1 MTASNESATVKKQLD
16 NMVSFIK
23 KEAEE
28 KANEIAVKAEE
39 EFTLERGRLVQAQ
52 KLKIMKDFERREKQ
66 VEVQKKIAYSNELN
80 KSRLMV
86 LKARE
91 DGIQLLFNE
100 AKHKLVAISKNETEY
115 RPLLKKLILQG
126 LYKLGETS
134 VELRLRSEDNA
145 LASSLLDEIKK
156 EYNTKTGKEVKIS
169 FSDTNPLPSGPS
181 AKDLD
186 DDEAHYCTGGVILS
200 CRDGKI
206 VINNT
211 LDARLELAYGASLP
225 AIRKILFSSIQSTKG
240 KGLGLI

>member
-1 MTASNESATVKKQLD
+1 MTASNEAATVKKQLD

-80 KSRLMV
+80 KSRLTI

-100 AKHKLVAISKNETEY
+100 AKHKLVAISKNDSEY

-126 LYKLGETS
+126 LYKLGES
-134 VELRLRSEDNA
+134 NVELRIRPEDKT
-145 LASSLLDEIKK
+145 LASSLVDEIKK
-156 EYNTKTGKEVKIS
+156 EYSAKTGGQVNITFNE
-169 FSDTNPLPSGPS
+169 TNPLPHGPS
-181 AKDLD
+181 GKE
-186 DDEAHYCTGGVILS
+186 DDEAQYCTGGVILS

-225 AIRKILFSSIQSTKG
+225 AIRKILFSTIQTAKG